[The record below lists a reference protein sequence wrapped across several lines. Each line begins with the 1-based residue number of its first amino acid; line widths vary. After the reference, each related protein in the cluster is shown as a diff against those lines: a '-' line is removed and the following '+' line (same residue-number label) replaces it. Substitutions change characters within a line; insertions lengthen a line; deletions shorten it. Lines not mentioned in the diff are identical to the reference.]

1 MTFATLLSEADAQ
14 QALPSAGDV
23 LAVGLPL
30 LRQLAQLHAGG
41 MVTRMGGLDHITYID
56 GELGFD
62 PEIVQRPSSP
72 NRMVDLTNSPNS
84 RAALEIAGRVAIDL
98 DDGYS
103 HNISTLDVL
112 TESDALPTRPVLVN
126 GYQAWE
132 QRLDHHDQLTDIH
145 LAGLLLTSYA
155 TGLDL
160 DLPTDITELASNR
173 RHLLRLNPGLH
184 PVVAGVLSEM
194 IEPNRNRR
202 PPELVSLISRLENHR
217 ALAADLNLDDAYR
230 LAAASPGTSWQSAV
244 LSTLRDRVFDL
255 TRRNRAIYFRPTA
268 ASVGLTEA
276 SVPMMLNVDRIKPA
290 DLLTWNDA
298 NAKQLTGGVPRN
310 LGKWCRF
317 EESPHVAPSLDK
329 LISADRRSKAEY
341 GFGRLKM
348 IVAFLRWVDPET
360 NETIHSPL
368 VFMPVSLTKKRGVQP
383 IYRLACDTEA
393 TVNPDLRHLLNVRF
407 GIELPTTIDSSPD
420 AIKSLVAELEREVRA
435 TDPATRIEVIEQPRI
450 TLLRQR
456 AKVRL
461 DAYRRRR
468 VTALANSGRW
478 RRVDHSY
485 DDHDWRPL
493 GLTLYKKFVHTPD
506 FPLRSLA
513 GADARPVISSRHDDL
528 SFAATREHQSFA
540 VETSDTNRHRWEV
553 DLCSVTLASVGSKR
567 SSLVRDYDE
576 LLQDVGVAHTH
587 VPFVSVFSP
596 EPRTLLPAN
605 NVAGVGTDLDL
616 VLPADDAQARA
627 VRRALRGESF
637 IIQGPPGTGK
647 SQTITNLI
655 AALVADGKR
664 VLFVCEKRAAI
675 DVVANR
681 LKQVGLGEL
690 TATIHDS
697 QTDRRS
703 FIAERGAVYD
713 RWLEGDASRA
723 SGNPIERKAKIR
735 KRMDAEVA
743 RLSVLEAD
751 LNAGGIAGR
760 DLIERAVTLRL
771 NKVKPAELIPG
782 TVPEAGPSTAPHSV
796 PVADFIKALPFLQ
809 EVSEALAS
817 SGRSPILGD
826 EFALRIHPAEA
837 ASVSAVQAAANEQ
850 RAKLYALRSAGVR
863 LEDVTA
869 GELLR
874 LSRDA
879 AMVATIPAAVQYL
892 DGSPPV
898 GLAEAILHQRKN
910 HREVAESRAAIE
922 HWSALL
928 DPAEARTALAIATQQ
943 EGAFFNI
950 LSARWR
956 AVKKSVRA
964 AYNFDAHQIE
974 PSITDVLTRLV
985 AHHEAVEA
993 REGFLAD
1000 SLRRWGTSD
1009 PAALKEVLTE
1019 AADGPLPQFSG
1030 ELGFDPDAIAIHAQD
1045 LAVLNSKLLIWP
1057 EGTLAELL
1065 EWADGAAVTLPSV
1078 QPALERWGALAEFGP
1093 ELLLTALTPGAPL
1106 DTIER
1111 AVVDRGVENLR
1122 SRLVS
1127 VGLSGTVID
1136 GAIERLLSTNQELLE
1151 ANAQVTVNTVR
1162 ERFLRNVEFALAS
1175 KADRTPAEKA
1185 RMTAYRAGR
1194 KILENEFG
1202 KKMRHKPIRELAS
1215 GDPGVVVADLAPI
1228 WLMSPLSVSET
1239 LPLDTALFD
1248 TVVFD
1253 EASQIPVEDALPT
1266 MFRAPQVIVVGDR
1279 MQLPPTTFFTADV
1292 EPDADDDE
1300 LLVDEDGHNLI
1311 LSLDADSFLTQ
1322 ADLKLPSILLN
1333 WHYRSRS
1340 ESLIAY
1346 SNTAFYDS
1354 QLATIPDRRLDDPT
1368 QEPISVAVPT
1378 QGAANVRHVLD
1389 RPISFHRMTQSVYA
1403 ERRNEF
1409 EADYIAEMIR
1419 ALLLGPNELTIGVV
1433 AFSQAQQAEI
1443 EESLAELATADPQF
1457 AGALDREMER
1467 SNGEEFVG
1475 LFVKNLENVQ
1485 GDERDIIIMS
1495 VCYGPDLTGRIRMNF
1510 GPINQQGGERRLN
1523 VIFSRAKQHMAIVS
1537 SLDGSQITNLHNP
1550 GAANLAHFLTYAAAE
1565 SMGDTP
1571 AGKAAL
1577 ARIPGVGSRDS
1588 ETVQATPVVSE
1599 IARALRDE
1607 GLTVD
1612 EAVGRS
1618 AFRIDLAVRGA
1629 SSYTLGLLLEPAGS
1643 KNRGSSSRYLA
1654 EAGVLQ
1660 AFGWPI
1666 MRISITDWLDDRS
1679 GVVQRVLTAVA
1690 D

>member
-1 MTFATLLSEADAQ
+1 MNFASLLSEADAQ
-14 QALPSAGDV
+14 QTLPSAGDI

-41 MVTRMGGLDHITYID
+41 MVTRMGGLDHITYVN

-62 PEIVQRPSSP
+62 PEIVQRPSPP

-84 RAALEIAGRVAIDL
+84 RAAIEITGRIAIDL

-112 TESDALPTRPVLVN
+112 TETDMLPTRPVLVN

-145 LAGLLLTSYA
+145 LAGLLLASYA
-155 TGLDL
+155 TALDL

-230 LAAASPGTSWQSAV
+230 LAVASPGTSWQSAV

-317 EESPHVAPSLDK
+317 EESPHIAPSLDK
-329 LISADRRSKAEY
+329 LISADRKSKAEY

-360 NETIHSPL
+360 NETINSPL
-368 VFMPVSLTKKRGVQP
+368 VFMPATLTKKRGVQP

-407 GIELPTTIDSSPD
+407 GIELPTTIDSSPS
-420 AIKSLVAELEREVRA
+420 AIRSLVADLEREVRS

-450 TLLRQR
+450 KLLRQR

-485 DDHDWRPL
+485 EDGDWRPL

-513 GADARPVISSRHDDL
+513 GAAARPAISSRQDDL
-528 SFAATREHQSFA
+528 SFAARERESFA
-540 VETSDTNRHRWEV
+540 METSDTNRHRWEV
-553 DLCSVTLASVGSKR
+553 DLCAVTLASIGSKR

-576 LLQDVGVAHTH
+576 LLQDVGVAHGH
-587 VPFVSVFSP
+587 VPFDSVFSP
-596 EPRTLLPAN
+596 EPRNLAPA
-605 NVAGVGTDLDL
+605 GTESGIGTDQTL

-627 VRRALRGESF
+627 VRRAMRGESF

-681 LKQVGLGEL
+681 LNQVGLGEL

-697 QTDRRS
+697 QSDRRS
-703 FIAERGAVYD
+703 FIAQRGAVYD
-713 RWLEGDASRA
+713 RWLEGESDRVGGGPVKRRA
-723 SGNPIERKAKIR
+723 LIR
-735 KRMDAEVA
+735 KRMDTELA
-743 RLSVLEAD
+743 RLSALESD
-751 LNAGGIAGR
+751 LNAGGIGGR
-760 DLIERAVTLRL
+760 DLIERAAALRL
-771 NKVKPAELIPG
+771 NKVKPAELVPG
-782 TVPEAGPSTAPHSV
+782 TVPEAGPSTAPHSL
-796 PVADFIKALPFLQ
+796 PVADFLKALPLLQ
-809 EVSEALAS
+809 EVSEALAG

-837 ASVSAVQAAANEQ
+837 ASVSAVQATANEQ
-850 RAKLYALRSAGVR
+850 RAKLYALRSGGVR
-863 LEDVTA
+863 LADVTA
-869 GELLR
+869 GELLQ

-879 AMVATIPAAVQYL
+879 AMVAPIPAAVHFL
-892 DGSPPV
+892 GDPPPA
-898 GLAEAILHQRKN
+898 GLPEAILHQRKT
-910 HREVAESRAAIE
+910 HREVAESRTAIE
-922 HWSALL
+922 HWSAVL
-928 DPAEARTALAIATQQ
+928 DPAEARTALAVATDQ
-943 EGAFFNI
+943 EESFFKFLN
-950 LSARWR
+950 ARWR
-956 AVKKSVRA
+956 AVKNTVRE
-964 AYNFDAHQIE
+964 AYDFAAHQIE
-974 PSITDVLTRLV
+974 PSITEVLTALV

-993 REGFLAD
+993 RDAFVAD
-1000 SLRRWGTSD
+1000 SHRRWGTGD
-1009 PAALKEVLTE
+1009 PAALKDVLTQ
-1019 AADGPLPQFSG
+1019 AADGPLPQFSK
-1030 ELGFDPDAIAIHAQD
+1030 ELGFDPNVIATQAQE

-1065 EWADGAAVTLPSV
+1065 EWADGAAETLPSV
-1078 QPALERWGALAEFGP
+1078 QPALERWGALADFGP

-1106 DTIER
+1106 DSIER
-1111 AVVDRGVENLR
+1111 AVVDRGVANLR

-1127 VGLSGTVID
+1127 AGLSGTVID
-1136 GAIERLLSTNQELLE
+1136 GAIERLLTTHQELLE
-1151 ANAQVTVNTVR
+1151 ANAQVTVHMVR

-1175 KADRTPAEKA
+1175 KADRSPTEKA

-1215 GDPGVVVADLAPI
+1215 GDPGTVIADLAPI

-1248 TVVFD
+1248 AVVFD

-1292 EPDADDDE
+1292 DTDAEDDE
-1300 LLVDEDGHNLI
+1300 PLVDEDGHNLI

-1322 ADLKLPSILLN
+1322 ADLKLPSTLLN

-1346 SNTAFYDS
+1346 SNRAFYNS

-1368 QEPISVAVPT
+1368 QAPISVAVPT
-1378 QGAANVRHVLD
+1378 RGAANVRHLLD

-1419 ALLLGPNELTIGVV
+1419 TLLLGPNELTIGVV

-1443 EESLAELATADPQF
+1443 EDSLAELATADAQF
-1457 AGALDREMER
+1457 GSALDREMER
-1467 SNGEEFVG
+1467 ADGDEFVG

-1523 VIFSRAKQHMAIVS
+1523 VIFSRAKRHMAIVS
-1537 SLDGSQITNLHNP
+1537 SLDGSQITNLHTP

-1565 SMGDTP
+1565 SVGDST
-1571 AGKAAL
+1571 AGEAAL
-1577 ARIPGVGSRDS
+1577 ARIPGIRSMDQA
-1588 ETVQATPVVSE
+1588 ETHASALVAE
-1599 IARALRDE
+1599 IARALRGE

-1618 AFRIDLAVRGA
+1618 GFRIDLAVRGA

-1643 KNRGSSSRYLA
+1643 KDRGGSSRYLA
-1654 EAGVLQ
+1654 EAGVLH

-1666 MRISITDWLDDRS
+1666 MRISITDWLDARS
-1679 GVVQRVLTAVA
+1679 SVVQRVLAAVA